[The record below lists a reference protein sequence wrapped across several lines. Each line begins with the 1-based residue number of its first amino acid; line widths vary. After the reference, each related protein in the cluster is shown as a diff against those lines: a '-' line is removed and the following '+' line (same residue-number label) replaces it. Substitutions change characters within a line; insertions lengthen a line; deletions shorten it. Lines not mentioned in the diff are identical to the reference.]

1 MAPAQIRAPRPP
13 SRAHA
18 AVCRPATR
26 GPRTV
31 HQAAHALRG
40 AAPSGEN
47 AGCGFCADGGRFGGG
62 GHAEPPVPAASSFAP
77 RRALARIRLRMC
89 ALGLRHVGARADR
102 VHPAG
107 LAEGVSAVPAPV
119 EKSASRADAAL
130 RRSCIRT
137 RASTHRGPPAQ
148 RVWAA
153 SGRKKSRR
161 ANSKGGPLHV
171 STKSINRAF
180 RLAHVPGRAVFWY
193 ACWCRRSESSH
204 AALGRAQTVWMELSS
219 RRVRDLG
226 FVLIATSRTNAA
238 SCGFENGKRKYM
250 HQGAYAR

>member
-26 GPRTV
+26 GPRSV

-47 AGCGFCADGGRFGGG
+47 AGCGFGADGLRFGGG
-62 GHAEPPVPAASSFAP
+62 GHAEPPVPAAASGAP
-77 RRALARIRLRMC
+77 RCALARILPPAC
-89 ALGLRHVGARADR
+89 ALGLHCVGGRADG

-130 RRSCIRT
+130 RRSCIRP

-153 SGRKKSRR
+153 SGRKKKSRR
-161 ANSKGGPLHV
+161 AIPKGGPLHV
-171 STKSINRAF
+171 STKLINRTF
-180 RLAHVPGRAVFWY
+180 RLAHVPGHAALGY
-193 ACWCRRSESSH
+193 TGWCRRSQLYP
-204 AALGRAQTVWMELSS
+204 AALGRAQTVWMVLSS
-219 RRVRDLG
+219 QRVRDLG
-226 FVLIATSRTNAA
+226 FL
-238 SCGFENGKRKYM
+238 
-250 HQGAYAR
+250 